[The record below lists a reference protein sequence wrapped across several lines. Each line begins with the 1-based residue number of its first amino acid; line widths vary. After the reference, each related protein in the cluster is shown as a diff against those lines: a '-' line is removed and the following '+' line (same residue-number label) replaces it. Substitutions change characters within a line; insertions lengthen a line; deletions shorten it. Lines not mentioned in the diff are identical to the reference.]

1 MKNLKKAGFK
11 SQILFFLIIAGTIG
25 ILMIG
30 GAVYFL
36 EVYQV
41 KKNTSYLIQNVT
53 KQTASML
60 DDKLNVIFIQYNKIT
75 DKSSLWRLVNQSYDE
90 EETTREYNDILE
102 CYQDMKELYSS

>member
-60 DDKLNVIFIQYNKIT
+60 DDKLNVIFIQYN
-75 DKSSLWRLVNQSYDE
+75 
-90 EETTREYNDILE
+90 
-102 CYQDMKELYSS
+102 